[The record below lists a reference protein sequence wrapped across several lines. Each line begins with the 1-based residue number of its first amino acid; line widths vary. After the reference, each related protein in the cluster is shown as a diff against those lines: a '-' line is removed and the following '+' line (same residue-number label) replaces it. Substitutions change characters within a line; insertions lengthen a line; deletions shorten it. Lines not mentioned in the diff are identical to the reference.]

1 MNRIFKLTLFFYI
14 AINLINSSFGKE
26 NFFDEGLKLYKDK
39 KYEDARFMFERSIVF
54 NPKDSKSYL
63 YLAKIYNIEE
73 DQKKEEKNLE
83 ATLLIEPDNEEA
95 ILMSMKIALEKSN
108 YSKVKDLSNTF
119 TEVCKKLCNE
129 NKSILETLS
138 NIEPKNNE
146 S

>member
-1 MNRIFKLTLFFYI
+1 MNKIYKLTLFFYLI
-14 AINLINSSFGKE
+14 INLINSSFSKE

-95 ILMSMKIALEKSN
+95 ILMTMKIALKQSN
-108 YSKVKDLSNTF
+108 YSKVKDLSKTF
-119 TEVCKKLCNE
+119 TKVCKKLCKE
-129 NKSILETLS
+129 NKGILETLA